1 MIDTNNFSIY
11 GDAPKGTFYE
21 LYEDDGFTT
30 DIDLQKGIRKIEKH
44 SV

>member
-11 GDAPKGTFYE
+11 GDAPEGTIYE

-30 DIDLQKGIRKIEKH
+30 DIDLQKGIRKIKKH